1 MKKLPVANKVGQA
14 SRLSR
19 ERESASSSSIK
30 ITKTLRSAKLGQAGR
45 RPYFMALEN
54 FPGN

>member
-1 MKKLPVANKVGQA
+1 MKKLPIADKVGQA

-30 ITKTLRSAKLGQAGR
+30 ITKTLRCAKLGQAGR
-45 RPYFMALEN
+45 LPYFMALEN
-54 FPGN
+54 LPGN

>member
-1 MKKLPVANKVGQA
+1 MKKLPVANKEGQA

-30 ITKTLRSAKLGQAGR
+30 ITKTLRSAKLGQTGR